1 MTLRPRWKPRLQQRR
16 PLSSRQCPSHL
27 SLRLL
32 PFVHCT
38 LLAFD
43 LCSTHGRIF
52 CLLYDSPRAHRARII
67 AAKCMAA
74 SNSAALAEILG
85 IPSSSSSTAATAP
98 ASPSPLTNATAATTP
113 TPTPPATSDAQEED
127 PLQKLTTAAQSV
139 GDYLRA
145 KLGAKASAQPRP
157 KYTSAPRPVTHDA
170 DKDDDGDEPR
180 AGLGAARFALTG
192 RLDQP
197 MFATSM
203 FATMFARGQDTADAK
218 EEKAD
223 GDDVERAETQ
233 DDVGKE
239 EERRKDARRLAK
251 EQRRREKEERRRRKE
266 EAKSRAI
273 AEPVAEPP
281 NGALVVELSIGEVR
295 SGHTKRRKH
304 RESDGQHVL
313 LEGNPAPSDG
323 GTVAVQNKKQK
334 CDKSRKTGRDA
345 NP

>member
-1 MTLRPRWKPRLQQRR
+1 
-16 PLSSRQCPSHL
+16 
-27 SLRLL
+27 
-32 PFVHCT
+32 
-38 LLAFD
+38 
-43 LCSTHGRIF
+43 
-52 CLLYDSPRAHRARII
+52 
-67 AAKCMAA
+67 
-74 SNSAALAEILG
+74 
-85 IPSSSSSTAATAP
+85 
-98 ASPSPLTNATAATTP
+98 
-113 TPTPPATSDAQEED
+113 
-127 PLQKLTTAAQSV
+127 
-139 GDYLRA
+139 
-145 KLGAKASAQPRP
+145 
-157 KYTSAPRPVTHDA
+157 
-170 DKDDDGDEPR
+170 
-180 AGLGAARFALTG
+180 
-192 RLDQP
+192 

-203 FATMFARGQDTADAK
+203 FAAMFARGQDTADAK